1 VFHLCQSVATQLAQK
16 PGPRLPPYRGDAMIA
31 GTLVSNGNTG
41 GATSQESLVE
51 VAETP
56 PDGRP
61 WPRLRNDLLFFAL
74 AGLVV
79 VLDQV
84 TKYLVRAHLSLGE
97 SFPDEGPVR
106 ITYVTNTG
114 AAFGILQGQ
123 TLFLMVTTFFGLAA
137 ILLYYLYPPMEHG
150 ILRLALGLQL
160 GGAVGN
166 LTDRVRLDGK
176 VTDFIDIGPWPN
188 FNLADSSIVVGVT
201 IIIVFF
207 LLAEGRQR
215 RTMGP

>member
-1 VFHLCQSVATQLAQK
+1 
-16 PGPRLPPYRGDAMIA
+16 MIA
-31 GTLVSNGNTG
+31 RISVSDGSTSS
-41 GATSQESLVE
+41 ATSQGSL
-51 VAETP
+51 AEATGAAP
-56 PDGRP
+56 G
-61 WPRLRNDLLFFAL
+61 WRLWSRVPNDLLFFVI

-79 VLDQV
+79 ALDQV
-84 TKYLVRAHLSLGE
+84 TKYVVRANLALGE

-166 LTDRVRLDGK
+166 LADRVRVGK

-188 FNLADSSIVVGVT
+188 FNLADSSIVVGVA
-201 IIIVFF
+201 IIICFF
-207 LLAEGRQR
+207 LLTESRQQR
-215 RTMGP
+215 AQGP

>member
-1 VFHLCQSVATQLAQK
+1 MSQS
-16 PGPRLPPYRGDAMIA
+16 R
-31 GTLVSNGNTG
+31 STG
-41 GATSQESLVE
+41 SATSQGSLVGA
-51 VAETP
+51 AETP
-56 PDGRP
+56 PG
-61 WPRLRNDLLFFAL
+61 WRLWSRVPNDLLFFVI

-79 VLDQV
+79 ALDQL
-84 TKYLVRAHLSLGE
+84 TKYVVRANLALGE

-123 TLFLMVTTFFGLAA
+123 TLFLMVTTFFGLVA

-166 LTDRVRLDGK
+166 LADRVRVGK

-188 FNLADSSIVVGVT
+188 FNLADSSIVVGVV
-201 IIIVFF
+201 IIVAFF
-207 LLAEGRQR
+207 LLTESRQQR
-215 RTMGP
+215 AQGP

>member
-1 VFHLCQSVATQLAQK
+1 MIGRIPVSSASAGGMTSE
-16 PGPRLPPYRGDAMIA
+16 GPP
-31 GTLVSNGNTG
+31 
-41 GATSQESLVE
+41 
-51 VAETP
+51 AEAVQTP
-56 PDGRP
+56 PGRRPDGGPLGRL
-61 WPRLRNDLLFFAL
+61 WPRLRSDLVFFAI

-79 VLDQV
+79 ALDQV
-84 TKYLVRAHLSLGE
+84 SKHLVRANLALGE
-97 SFPDEGPVR
+97 SVPEEGPLR

-166 LTDRVRLDGK
+166 LADRVRLGR
-176 VTDFIDIGPWPN
+176 VTDFIDVGPWPN
-188 FNLADSSIVVGVT
+188 FNVADSSIVVGVA
-201 IIIVFF
+201 IIIGFF
-207 LLAEGRQR
+207 LLTESRHRSAQ
-215 RTMGP
+215 GP

>member
-1 VFHLCQSVATQLAQK
+1 MIDRISVS
-16 PGPRLPPYRGDAMIA
+16 D
-31 GTLVSNGNTG
+31 GTGS
-41 GATSQESLVE
+41 ATSQGSLAE
-51 VAETP
+51 AAETP
-56 PDGRP
+56 PG
-61 WPRLRNDLLFFAL
+61 WRLWSRVPNDLLFFVI

-84 TKYLVRAHLSLGE
+84 TKYVVRANLALGE
-97 SFPDEGPVR
+97 SFPDEGPLR

-137 ILLYYLYPPMEHG
+137 ILLYYIYPPMEHG

-166 LTDRVRLDGK
+166 LADRVRVGK

-188 FNLADSSIVVGVT
+188 FNVADSSIVVGVAV
-201 IIIVFF
+201 IIGFF
-207 LLAEGRQR
+207 LLTESRHQR
-215 RTMGP
+215 AQGP

>member
-1 VFHLCQSVATQLAQK
+1 MS
-16 PGPRLPPYRGDAMIA
+16 D
-31 GTLVSNGNTG
+31 GTGS
-41 GATSQESLVE
+41 ATSQGSLAE
-51 VAETP
+51 AAETP
-56 PDGRP
+56 PG
-61 WPRLRNDLLFFAL
+61 WRLWSRVPNDLLFFVI

-84 TKYLVRAHLSLGE
+84 TKYVVRANLALGE
-97 SFPDEGPVR
+97 SFPDEGPLR

-137 ILLYYLYPPMEHG
+137 ILLYYIYPPMEHG

-166 LTDRVRLDGK
+166 LADRVRVGK

-188 FNLADSSIVVGVT
+188 FNLADSSIVVGVV
-201 IIIVFF
+201 IIVAFF
-207 LLAEGRQR
+207 LLTESRHQR
-215 RTMGP
+215 AQGP